1 MMLLMLGLRR
11 LTCSSVLKRGRHD
24 AADVG
29 ASPPHLPSVLKR
41 GRHDAA
47 DVGASPPHLLAWCR
61 LTCSSVLKRGRHD
74 AADVGASPPHLLI
87 CAEAWAS

>member
-29 ASPPHLPSVLKR
+29 ALPPHLLVCAEAWA
-41 GRHDAA
+41 HDAA
-47 DVGASPPHLLAWCR
+47 DVGV
-61 LTCSSVLKRGRHD
+61 TCSSVLKRGRHD
-74 AADVGASPPHLLI
+74 AADVGASPPHLLV
-87 CAEAWAS
+87 CAEAWAP